1 MNSAHG
7 VDRRPEVVLL
17 RALPIFKD
25 KASVGVDHR
34 LYEILCPSWLKP
46 VDNQER
52 VTFAK
57 LSK

>member
-1 MNSAHG
+1 MLPS
-7 VDRRPEVVLL
+7 
-17 RALPIFKD
+17 ALPIFKD

-34 LYEILCPSWLKP
+34 LYDILCPSWLKP